1 MRLMLTLLL
10 ASTVSAAAPA
20 PFTPT
25 CTITLTA
32 STSRFAPG
40 RLVTVRPEASCQGAA
55 YVRFASRTGTQP
67 DAPPGL
73 FTLRPGERLT
83 RRVPVDWWV
92 EWRDKGLRWVRFVE
106 RKP

>member
-1 MRLMLTLLL
+1 MLTLLL

-40 RLVTVRPEASCQGAA
+40 RLVTVQPIQDCQGAA

-83 RRVPVDWWV
+83 RRVPADWWV

-106 RKP
+106 PRRAP